1 MGKGRRVLKLMPSD
15 DAPVLIVVLPTAKK
29 TSLGPLGGGTSMVQY
44 DMERV
49 QKYSSVFGSLMM
61 AGGLVVP
68 FFGLLRQIARRFWSI
83 SPGVRGYWRPRVL
96 TFPTLPEIG
105 LVMVRTRNI
114 GPKVAGKYPWN
125 MP

>member
-15 DAPVLIVVLPTAKK
+15 DAPVPIVVLPTPEK

-49 QKYSSVFGSLMM
+49 QKYSSVIGSLMM

-68 FFGLLRQIARRFWSI
+68 FFGLLRPIARRLWSI
-83 SPGVRGYWRPRVL
+83 SPDV
-96 TFPTLPEIG
+96 
-105 LVMVRTRNI
+105 
-114 GPKVAGKYPWN
+114 
-125 MP
+125 